1 MRFPMTRREAAIGR
15 CWRHLV
21 TNSGINHR
29 VPWLS
34 RAFSDREYCRGLFTC
49 RTNEPLAFRTSFPFR
64 R

>member
-1 MRFPMTRREAAIGR
+1 MGFPMTRREAAIGR

-29 VPWLS
+29 VPWRS
-34 RAFSDREYCRGLFTC
+34 RAFPDREYCRGLFTG
-49 RTNEPLAFRTSFPFR
+49 RINEPLAFRVPSPFR